1 MECSRRL
8 RYRPA
13 APIARFTLASVCA
26 RYKNEAMSEPDFDL
40 IPLMTDLTSGRK
52 FLKDVDAPIVDQITS
67 RLKLRRDQFQALL
80 DNNLERAKKAP
91 AVGDAAPDF
100 DLELVDGKGV
110 RTGDTRQ
117 LSACLGK
124 PIALIFGSYT

>member
-1 MECSRRL
+1 
-8 RYRPA
+8 
-13 APIARFTLASVCA
+13 
-26 RYKNEAMSEPDFDL
+26 MSEPDFDL